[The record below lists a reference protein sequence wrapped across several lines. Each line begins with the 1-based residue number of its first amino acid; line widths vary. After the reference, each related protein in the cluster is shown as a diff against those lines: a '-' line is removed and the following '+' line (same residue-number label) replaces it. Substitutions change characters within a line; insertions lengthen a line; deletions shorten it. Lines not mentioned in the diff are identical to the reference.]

1 MGRQVIQIGTTAN
14 DGTGTTLRAGG
25 DLINTNFNEIY
36 STFGDGSTIAFSI
49 TGVTNGQALLYNSS
63 SGKFEPGNAGG
74 FTLAGDGGTNQSI
87 ASGDTLTIQGGTG
100 ITTTG
105 VNTDVLSVAVDGT
118 IATKTGSETLT
129 NKTLTSPTLNSP
141 VLNGTLSGTGF
152 LDEDNFASDSATA
165 VASQQSIKAYIAT
178 QVSSVTA
185 SSTTTFTNKTFD
197 ADGTGNSITNIENAD
212 IKAAAAIEFS
222 KMENLTASRA
232 LASDSNGD
240 VSVTSVTTT
249 ELGYLSGV
257 TSSIQDQ
264 LNAAGLAFAI
274 ALGGE

>member
-49 TGVTNGQALLYNSS
+49 TGVTNGQALLYNST

-74 FTLAGDGGTNQSI
+74 FTLAGDGGTNQTIS
-87 ASGDTLTIQGGTG
+87 SGDTLTIQGSTG

-105 VNTDVLSVAVDGT
+105 VNTDVLSIAVDGT

-129 NKTLTSPTLNSP
+129 NKTLSSP
-141 VLNGTLSGTGF
+141 VLNGSLSGTAF
-152 LDEDNFASDSATA
+152 LDEDDFSSDSATA
-165 VASQQSIKAYIAT
+165 AASQQSIKAYIAT

-197 ADGTGNSITNIENAD
+197 ADGTGNSITNIEDAN
-212 IKAAAAIEFS
+212 IKAAAAIDASKIHDGSVSNTEF
-222 KMENLTASRA
+222 
-232 LASDSNGD
+232 
-240 VSVTSVTTT
+240 
-249 ELGYLSGV
+249 GYLNGV
-257 TSSIQDQ
+257 TSNIQDQ
-264 LNAAGLAFAI
+264 INAAGLAFAI

>member
-1 MGRQVIQIGTTAN
+1 M
-14 DGTGTTLRAGG
+14 
-25 DLINTNFNEIY
+25 
-36 STFGDGSTIAFSI
+36 
-49 TGVTNGQALLYNSS
+49 
-63 SGKFEPGNAGG
+63 
-74 FTLAGDGGTNQSI
+74 
-87 ASGDTLTIQGGTG
+87 
-100 ITTTG
+100 
-105 VNTDVLSVAVDGT
+105 
-118 IATKTGSETLT
+118 
-129 NKTLTSPTLNSP
+129 
-141 VLNGTLSGTGF
+141 SGTGF

-178 QVSSVTA
+178 QISGVTA

-212 IKAAAAIEFS
+212 IKAAAGIEFS

>member
-63 SGKFEPGNAGG
+63 SGKFEPGDAGG
-74 FTLAGDGGTNQSI
+74 FTIAGDGGTNQSI

-129 NKTLTSPTLNSP
+129 NKTLTSP
-141 VLNGTLSGTGF
+141 VLNGSLSGTAF
-152 LDEDNFASDSATA
+152 LDEDDFSSDSATA
-165 VASQQSIKAYIAT
+165 AASQQSIKAYIAT

-222 KMENLTASRA
+222 KMENLTASKA

-257 TSSIQDQ
+257 TSNIQDQ
-264 LNAAGLAFAI
+264 INAAGLAFAI

>member
-25 DLINTNFNEIY
+25 DLINENFNEIY
-36 STFGDGSTIAFSI
+36 SALGDGSTVAFTIS
-49 TGVTNGQALLYNSS
+49 GVTNGQTLIYNSS
-63 SGKFEPGNAGG
+63 NGLFEPGDAGG
-74 FTLAGDGGTNQSI
+74 FTIAGDGGDNQSI
-87 ASGDTLTIQGGTG
+87 VSGNTLTVSGGTG

-105 VNTDVLSVAVDGT
+105 VNTDRLSIAVDAT
-118 IATKTGSETLT
+118 IATLTGSQTLT
-129 NKTLTSPTLNSP
+129 NKTLTAP
-141 VLNGTLSGTGF
+141 VLNGALSGTGF

-165 VASQQSIKAYIAT
+165 AASQQSIKAYIAT
-178 QVSSVTA
+178 QVSSVTGA
-185 SSTTTFTNKTFD
+185 STTTFTNKTFD

-212 IKAAAAIEFS
+212 IKAAAAIAFS

-232 LASDSNGD
+232 LASDTNGD

>member
-25 DLINTNFNEIY
+25 DLINDNFNEIY
-36 STFGDGSTIAFSI
+36 SAFGDGSTIAFTIS
-49 TGVTNGQALLYNSS
+49 GVSNGQTLIYNSS
-63 SGKFEPGNAGG
+63 SGQFEPGDAGG
-74 FTLAGDGGTNQSI
+74 FTVAGDGGDNQSI
-87 ASGDTLTIQGGTG
+87 VSGNTLTLAGGTG

-105 VNTDVLSVAVDGT
+105 VNTDRVSFAIDATVAT
-118 IATKTGSETLT
+118 LTGSQTLT
-129 NKTLTSPTLNSP
+129 NKTLTSP
-141 VLNGTLSGTGF
+141 VLNGSLSGTAF
-152 LDEDNFASDSATA
+152 LDEDDFSSDSATA
-165 VASQQSIKAYIAT
+165 AASQQSIKAYIAT

-212 IKAAAAIEFS
+212 IKAAAGIEFS

-232 LASDSNGD
+232 LASDTNGD
-240 VSVTSVTTT
+240 VSVTSVTST